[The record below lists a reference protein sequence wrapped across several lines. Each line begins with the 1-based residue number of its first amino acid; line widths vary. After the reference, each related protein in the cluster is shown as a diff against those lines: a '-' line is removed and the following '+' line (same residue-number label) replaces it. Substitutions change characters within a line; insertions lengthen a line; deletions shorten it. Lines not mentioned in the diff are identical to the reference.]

1 MEQKTLDWED
11 YKMSIE
17 LHKFYLELIVKIS
30 FYYFAIT
37 GAILSFHF
45 KNDTPEV
52 SLYGLLLPIV
62 LSIFLGFFLLYG
74 SKLAWNLKINIA
86 KRAEKLKFETHANGI
101 VLFLFCII
109 FGICM
114 LGIGIALII
123 YLVK

>member
-1 MEQKTLDWED
+1 MEQKQLDWED

-17 LHKFYLELIVKIS
+17 LHKFYLDLIVKIS

-45 KNDTPEV
+45 KNNTPEV

-62 LSIFLGFFLLYG
+62 LSIFLGIFLLYG
-74 SKLAWNLKINIA
+74 SRLAWNLKLNIA
-86 KRAEKLKFETHANGI
+86 KRAKKLNFETYPNGI

-109 FGICM
+109 FGISM
-114 LGIGIALII
+114 LGIGLALVI
-123 YLVK
+123 YLIK